1 MPLIVMISHNEISLF
16 LTISTRYLLFPWQD
30 LRQCREQLEMCKEQ
44 GKERTAAAVEKR
56 LEDGGW
62 HGETRRNMP
71 NEFHVFHCHD
81 MNAIGMGSFHR

>member
-1 MPLIVMISHNEISLF
+1 MPLIVMISHDKVSVF
-16 LTISTRYLLFPWQD
+16 LIISTRYRLFPWQD

-62 HGETRRNMP
+62 HGETRRNTTKHAACPMSSMCSI
-71 NEFHVFHCHD
+71 VV
-81 MNAIGMGSFHR
+81 I

>member
-1 MPLIVMISHNEISLF
+1 
-16 LTISTRYLLFPWQD
+16 
-30 LRQCREQLEMCKEQ
+30 MCKEQ